1 MSESY
6 APSVSRR
13 TTLQWLAAAMAA
25 STVSPRGL
33 ADTQRLAAPRMAR
46 GYGTDPD
53 LLHPTAPWPRT
64 MTPHQLSLTAVLADL
79 ILPGTES
86 APAPSTLGIPDFM
99 DEWVSAPYPQQQ
111 SDRTI
116 VLDGLQWI
124 DAEARRLWQRDF
136 LQIDAQQ
143 REQIVMAML
152 PKAFWSRFRYIVA
165 GAYYTTPEGFKDIGY
180 IGNVPL
186 TSYPPVTDNERAIL
200 DAELRKLGISFVSS
214 SVKTANIL

>member
-1 MSESY
+1 
-6 APSVSRR
+6 
-13 TTLQWLAAAMAA
+13 
-25 STVSPRGL
+25 
-33 ADTQRLAAPRMAR
+33 
-46 GYGTDPD
+46 
-53 LLHPTAPWPRT
+53 
-64 MTPHQLSLTAVLADL
+64 LTAVLADL